1 MKPGRYWLVPILIAV
16 AYGVALAAA
25 PAVSRPLVYFGFV
38 EGLRVLAALA
48 CTAAALRYSAGDRM
62 LVAWLLFALNLV
74 LLLIKDVLFGAQL
87 HLWSGAAD
95 AALLRSGL
103 VIAGNLAT
111 VVAMALLAG
120 TWRSAGLGQLES
132 RGRRIAATLTAVA
145 LATLTAG
152 FAMSVNLRGLE
163 HGHGGALEH
172 LASDLGDFATFC
184 LIAPL
189 ALVTFALRGGTLFWA
204 WLFVVLSKLGWMV
217 FDVLIGLGE
226 ANHSSARLKPWTEL
240 ARCLALALMIVAGLA
255 QRAGTSR
262 RRSS

>member
-1 MKPGRYWLVPILIAV
+1 MKSARLLIVPLV
-16 AYGVALAAA
+16 VALAYGLGLSLV
-25 PAVSRPLVYFGFV
+25 PSPSRPLLYFGFV
-38 EGLRVLAALA
+38 EGLRVLAALT
-48 CTAAALRYSAGDRM
+48 CTLAALRYSAGDRL

-74 LLLIKDVLFGAQL
+74 LLLVKDVLFGAQL

-95 AALLRSGL
+95 AAMLRSGL

-120 TWRSAGLGQLES
+120 AWRSAGLAQLES
-132 RGRRIAATLTAVA
+132 RRRQVIAALVAIA
-145 LATLTAG
+145 LAALTAG
-152 FAMSVNLRGLE
+152 FAMVINLRGLE

-172 LASDLGDFATFC
+172 LASDLGDFVTFS

-204 WLFVVLSKLGWMV
+204 WLFVVLSKLGWML

-226 ANHSSARLKPWTEL
+226 AGHTSAKLKPWTEL
-240 ARCLALALMIVAGLA
+240 ARCLALALMVVAGLA
-255 QRAGTSR
+255 QRASTLR
-262 RRSS
+262 RR